1 MDRRDFI
8 KNGSIASLGASAILQ
23 AGETRAAPVIDPANI
38 KSQKQIPSMKNI
50 LITGASSGFGFETAL
65 RLAKLGH
72 HVIAGAKEYNDI
84 TRLEAEASRRQVR
97 MTVVKLDLLN
107 DDDIAR
113 LDRHKVDVLFNNAG
127 TGQTGPVVDIPF
139 DRYRE
144 TFEVNLF
151 GTFKVTQRVVRKMIA
166 DKTRGKVMF
175 VSSNAG
181 IEGIAN
187 LSSYCGTK
195 HALEALAAS
204 LKSELKEFGIKVA
217 TINPGPYKTGFNER
231 IIYSAYE
238 WYDKKTALTPEKDYH
253 GLDAVLANG
262 QADPEEM
269 IQAMVDLIPRENH
282 AYRTVLPLQVKER
295 LKKEQLATWT
305 EMI

>member
-8 KNGSIASLGASAILQ
+8 RNGSIATIGAGAILQ
-23 AGETRAAPVIDPANI
+23 APETLAASENKSSPVQDHQATFP
-38 KSQKQIPSMKNI
+38 MKNI
-50 LITGASSGFGFETAL
+50 LITGAASGFGFETAL
-65 RLAKLGH
+65 RLARLGH
-72 HVIAGAKEYNDI
+72 HVIAGVKEYNDI
-84 TRLEAEASRRQVR
+84 TRLESEAVRRQVR
-97 MTVVKLDLLN
+97 LTVLKLDILN

-113 LDRHKVDVLFNNAG
+113 LDSQKIDVLFNNAG
-127 TGQTGPVVDIPF
+127 TGQTGPVVDMPF
-139 DRYRE
+139 ERYRE

-151 GTFKVTQRVVRKMIA
+151 GTFKVTQRVVRRMIA
-166 DKTRGKVMF
+166 EKTKGKVMF

-217 TINPGPYKTGFNER
+217 TVNPGPYRTGFNER

-238 WYDKKTALTPEKDYH
+238 WYDRKTALTPEKDYH
-253 GLDAVLANG
+253 RLDAVLATG

-269 IQAMVDLIPRENH
+269 IQAMVDLIPRESH
-282 AYRTVLPLQVKER
+282 AYRTVLPVQVRER
-295 LKKEQLATWT
+295 LKREQLATWSET
-305 EMI
+305 I